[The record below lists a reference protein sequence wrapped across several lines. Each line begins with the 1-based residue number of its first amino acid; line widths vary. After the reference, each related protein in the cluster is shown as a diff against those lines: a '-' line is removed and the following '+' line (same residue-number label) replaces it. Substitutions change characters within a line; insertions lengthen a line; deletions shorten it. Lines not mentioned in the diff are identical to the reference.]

1 MCEVSS
7 NDKDT
12 VKCRVEVW
20 DENTMRSN
28 TLIGVAEVSIR
39 PLFDHIGNSTE
50 IRNNIFKKKKKKIL
64 KKIQMHITRDL
75 ILLFLLQVH
84 G

>member
-39 PLFDHIGNSTE
+39 PLFEHIGNRTDIINSMFRKINLAKYE
-50 IRNNIFKKKKKKIL
+50 IH
-64 KKIQMHITRDL
+64 MTRDL
-75 ILLFLLQVH
+75 ILLLFFE
-84 G
+84 